1 MTTSLDFSPLT
12 KALASL
18 DKALARRAGTPADE
32 ELRDACI
39 QRFEYSFEL
48 CWKMLKRQLEQEVP
62 TPADVDTWS
71 YRHLIREAAERGLL
85 DTPEAWFDF
94 REKRNI
100 TSHAYDQA
108 KAEAVAAALPAFA
121 THARRLLETLLSRS

>member
-1 MTTSLDFSPLT
+1 MTMSLDFSPLA

-18 DKALARRAGTPADE
+18 DKALARHTDTPADE

-39 QRFEYSFEL
+39 QRFEYCFEL
-48 CWKMLKRQLEQEVP
+48 SWKMLKRQLEQEVP
-62 TPADVDTWS
+62 TPAEVDGWS
-71 YRHLIREAAERGLL
+71 YRQLIREAAERGLV

-108 KAEAVAAALPAFA
+108 KAEAVAAVLPSFA
-121 THARRLLETLLSRS
+121 ITARRLLEALVSRA